1 MNKLIGDRKFYAK
14 VLSVAVP
21 IMIQNGITNFVGL
34 LDNIMV
40 GRVGTEQMSGIAIVN
55 QLLFVFNLAI
65 FGALSAAGIFG
76 AQFYGSGDQE
86 GVRHAFRFKLYVS
99 IGLVILGI
107 LVFWFQGENLILLY
121 LHDEGGTTQSLDA
134 ALGYG
139 KEYLL
144 VMLTGLLPFALEE
157 AYASTLR
164 ECGETRLPMLAGIT
178 AVFVNLFL
186 NYLLIFGKFGFPKLG
201 VVGAAIATVISRY
214 VQMIIVIVWTHRH
227 TAQMPFAAGLYSSP
241 KIPGSLTAQIVIR
254 GLPLMLNEILWAMG
268 MAVLN
273 QCYSMR
279 GLDVIAGLNIA
290 STIINLFSVVY
301 IAMGSAVSIMV
312 GQLLGAGKMEE
323 ARDVD
328 AKLIAFAVL
337 SCLGIGAVLM
347 LLAPLFPKMYNTT
360 EQVKNLAAGFI
371 RVGAGCMPIHA
382 FMHAAY
388 FTLRSGGKTL
398 ITFCFDSV
406 YLWVVS
412 TPLAFV
418 LSRYTALPILALYL
432 CVQLIDL
439 IKCAIGFVMVKKGI
453 WLNNI
458 VHTSSA
464 SSQT

>member
-1 MNKLIGDRKFYAK
+1 MNKLIGDRKFYGK
-14 VLSVAVP
+14 VLTVAVP
-21 IMIQNGITNFVGL
+21 IMIQNAITNFVGL

-55 QLLFVFNLAI
+55 QLLLVFNLAI

-99 IGLVILGI
+99 VLLVILGI
-107 LVFWFQGENLILLY
+107 LVLWFLGEDLILLY

-139 KEYLL
+139 KSYLL
-144 VMLTGLLPFALEE
+144 VMLVGLLPFALEE

-164 ECGETRLPMLAGIT
+164 ECGETKLPMLAGVV

-186 NYLLIFGKFGFPKLG
+186 NYLLIFGKCGFPKLG

-214 VQMIIVIVWTHRH
+214 VQMLIVIVWTHRH
-227 TAQMPFAAGLYSSP
+227 TELLPFAKGLYSSP
-241 KIPGSLTAQIVIR
+241 RIPGGLTLQIILK
-254 GLPLMLNEILWAMG
+254 GLPLMLNEILWAAG

-273 QCYSMR
+273 QCYSLR

-290 STIINLFSVVY
+290 TTITNLFNVVF

-312 GQLLGAGKMEE
+312 GQLLGAGRMEE
-323 ARDVD
+323 ARDTD
-328 AKLIAFAVL
+328 TKLIAFSVF
-337 SCLGIGAVLM
+337 SCVGIGAVLM
-347 LLAPLFPKMYNTT
+347 LLAPLFPEMYNTT
-360 EQVKNLAAGFI
+360 DQVKSLATGFI
-371 RVGAGCMPIHA
+371 RVGAGCMPIFA
-382 FMHAAY
+382 FMHTTY

-406 YLWVVS
+406 YLWAVS

-418 LSRYTALPILALYL
+418 LSRYTALPILTLYL

-453 WLNNI
+453 WMNKM

-464 SSQT
+464 SR

>member
-1 MNKLIGDRKFYAK
+1 MNKLIGDKKFYAK
-14 VLSVAVP
+14 VLAVAVP

-55 QLLFVFNLAI
+55 QLFFVFNLAI

-86 GVRHAFRFKLYVS
+86 GVRHAFRFKLHISV
-99 IGLVILGI
+99 GLVIMGI
-107 LVFWFQGENLILLY
+107 LVFWFLGENLILLY

-164 ECGETRLPMLAGIT
+164 ECGETRIPMLAGIT
-178 AVFVNLFL
+178 AVFINLFL
-186 NYLLIFGKFGFPKLG
+186 NYLLIFGHFGFPKLG

-214 VQMIIVIVWTHRH
+214 VQMAIVIVWTHRH
-227 TAQMPFAAGLYSSP
+227 TQQMPFAAGLYRSL
-241 KIPGSLTAQIVIR
+241 KIPGDLTVRIIIK
-254 GLPLMLNEILWAMG
+254 GLPLMLNEIFWAMG

-273 QCYSMR
+273 QCYSLR

-290 STIINLFSVVY
+290 STITNLFSVVY

-328 AKLIAFAVL
+328 TKLIAFSVF

-347 LLAPLFPKMYNTT
+347 LLSPLFPEMYNTT
-360 EQVKNLAAGFI
+360 KQVKNLAAGFI
-371 RVGAGCMPIHA
+371 RVGAGCMPIYA
-382 FMHAAY
+382 FMHTAY

-398 ITFCFDSV
+398 ITFCFDSL
-406 YLWVVS
+406 YLWAVS
-412 TPLAFV
+412 VPLAFV
-418 LSRYTALPILALYL
+418 LSRYTGLPILILYL

-453 WLNNI
+453 WMNNM

-464 SSQT
+464 SS

>member
-1 MNKLIGDRKFYAK
+1 MNKLIGDRKFYGK
-14 VLSVAVP
+14 VLTVAVP
-21 IMIQNGITNFVGL
+21 IMIQNAITNFVGL

-55 QLLFVFNLAI
+55 QLLLVFNLAI

-99 IGLVILGI
+99 VLLVILGT
-107 LVFWFQGENLILLY
+107 LVLWFLGEDLILLY

-139 KEYLL
+139 KSYLL
-144 VMLTGLLPFALEE
+144 VMLVGLLPFALEE

-164 ECGETRLPMLAGIT
+164 ECGETKLPMLAGVV

-186 NYLLIFGKFGFPKLG
+186 NYLLIFGKCGFPKLG

-214 VQMIIVIVWTHRH
+214 VQMLIVIVWTHRH
-227 TAQMPFAAGLYSSP
+227 TGLLPFAKGLYSSP
-241 KIPGSLTAQIVIR
+241 RIPGGLTLQIILK
-254 GLPLMLNEILWAMG
+254 GLPLMLNEILWAAG

-273 QCYSMR
+273 QCYSLR

-290 STIINLFSVVY
+290 TTITNLFNVVF

-312 GQLLGAGKMEE
+312 GQLLGAGRMEE
-323 ARDVD
+323 ARDTD
-328 AKLIAFAVL
+328 TKLIAFSVF
-337 SCLGIGAVLM
+337 SCVGIGAVLM
-347 LLAPLFPKMYNTT
+347 LLAPLFPEMYNTT
-360 EQVKNLAAGFI
+360 DQVKSLATGFI
-371 RVGAGCMPIHA
+371 RVGAGCMPIFA
-382 FMHAAY
+382 FMHTTY

-406 YLWVVS
+406 YLWAVS

-418 LSRYTALPILALYL
+418 LSRYTALPILTLYL

-453 WLNNI
+453 WMNKM

-464 SSQT
+464 SR

>member
-1 MNKLIGDRKFYAK
+1 MNKLIGDRKFYGK
-14 VLSVAVP
+14 VLTVAVP
-21 IMIQNGITNFVGL
+21 IMIQNAITNFVGL

-55 QLLFVFNLAI
+55 QLLLVFNLAI

-99 IGLVILGI
+99 VLLVILGI
-107 LVFWFQGENLILLY
+107 LVLWFLGEELILLY

-139 KEYLL
+139 KSYLL
-144 VMLTGLLPFALEE
+144 VMLVGLLPFALEE

-164 ECGETRLPMLAGIT
+164 ECGETKLPMLAGVV

-186 NYLLIFGKFGFPKLG
+186 NYLLIFGKCGFPKLG

-214 VQMIIVIVWTHRH
+214 VQMLIVIVWTHRH
-227 TAQMPFAAGLYSSP
+227 TGMLPFAKGLYSSP
-241 KIPGSLTAQIVIR
+241 RIPGGLTLQIILK
-254 GLPLMLNEILWAMG
+254 GLPLMLNEILWAAG

-273 QCYSMR
+273 QCYSLR

-290 STIINLFSVVY
+290 TTITNLFNVVF

-312 GQLLGAGKMEE
+312 GQLLGAGRMEE
-323 ARDVD
+323 ARDTD
-328 AKLIAFAVL
+328 TKLIAFSVF
-337 SCLGIGAVLM
+337 SCVGIGAVLM
-347 LLAPLFPKMYNTT
+347 LLAPLFPEMYNTT
-360 EQVKNLAAGFI
+360 DQVKSLATGFI
-371 RVGAGCMPIHA
+371 RVGAGCMPIFA
-382 FMHAAY
+382 FMHTTY

-406 YLWVVS
+406 YLWAVS

-418 LSRYTALPILALYL
+418 LSRYTALPILTLYL

-453 WLNNI
+453 WMNNM

-464 SSQT
+464 SL